1 MIIANGTLA
10 FKVKTPGGINPSTG
24 YPTAATEAWGTPVL
38 CQIIPLSG
46 NNLGKK
52 DGERFTVAAYKI
64 LIEKQPLPNSE
75 QIRLTWND
83 GTPVGDFSLLSH
95 PERLDAVNQIQL
107 LV

>member
-10 FKVKTPGGINPSTG
+10 FKVKTPGGINATTG
-24 YPTAATEAWGTPVL
+24 YPTAATEAWGAPVK

-52 DGERFTVAAYKI
+52 DGERFTVASYKI
-64 LIEKQPLPNSE
+64 LIEKQPLPKSE
-75 QIRLTWND
+75 QIRLTWDD
-83 GTPVGDFSLLSH
+83 GTIVGDFSLLSY
-95 PERLDAVNQIQL
+95 PERLDAVSQIQL